1 MATTQDHIQRIQE
14 KLVNLVDKYHDL
26 QKENTRLKKDLEETK
41 VVADA
46 LREKNDQITLQ
57 LNMLKAT
64 ESEDAKEAKSALE
77 KKINEYIK
85 EIDKCIAHLGDQ
97 H

>member
-14 KLVNLVDKYHDL
+14 KLVNLVDMYHDL

-85 EIDKCIAHLGDQ
+85 EIDKCIAQLGDQ
-97 H
+97 V

>member
-1 MATTQDHIQRIQE
+1 
-14 KLVNLVDKYHDL
+14 
-26 QKENTRLKKDLEETK
+26 
-41 VVADA
+41 VADA

-85 EIDKCIAHLGDQ
+85 EIDKCIAQLGDQ
-97 H
+97 V

>member
-85 EIDKCIAHLGDQ
+85 EIDKCIAQLGDQ
-97 H
+97 V

>member
-26 QKENTRLKKDLEETK
+26 QKENTRLKKDVEETK

-85 EIDKCIAHLGDQ
+85 EIDKCIAQLGDQ
-97 H
+97 V

>member
-41 VVADA
+41 VVADS

-85 EIDKCIAHLGDQ
+85 EIDKCIAQLGDQ
-97 H
+97 V

>member
-26 QKENTRLKKDLEETK
+26 QKENTRLKKDVEETK
-41 VVADA
+41 VVAEA
-46 LREKNDQITLQ
+46 LKEKNDQITLQ
-57 LNMLKAT
+57 LNMLRAT
-64 ESEDAKEAKSALE
+64 ESEDAREAKSALE

-85 EIDKCIAHLGDQ
+85 EIDKCIAQLGDQ
-97 H
+97 V

>member
-26 QKENTRLKKDLEETK
+26 QKENTRLKKDVEETK
-41 VVADA
+41 VVAEA
-46 LREKNDQITLQ
+46 LKEKNDQITLQ
-57 LNMLKAT
+57 LNMLRAT

-85 EIDKCIAHLGDQ
+85 EIDKCIAQLGDQ
-97 H
+97 V